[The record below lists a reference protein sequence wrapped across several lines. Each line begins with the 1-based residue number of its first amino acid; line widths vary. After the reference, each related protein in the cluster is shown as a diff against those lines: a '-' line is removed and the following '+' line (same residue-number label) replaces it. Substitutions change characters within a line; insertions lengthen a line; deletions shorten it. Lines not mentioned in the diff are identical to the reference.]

1 MKNHFNPVSYKVTTL
16 KDTLLASKHKLNII
30 SVRKMG
36 LPKLFDMCLWVILL
50 SSAANGDMFLVRHR
64 DAIENF
70 IMTGYGKGWKNCD
83 LITDAPQGP
92 GFLKSNPL
100 YVMEVDHLKNFDIS
114 TSLSSSH
121 CILIS
126 FYVKS
131 NQSLS
136 DLIEFG
142 WTTIQH
148 KRLALVLKMGPGLSL
163 DMAANIT
170 KLPFVIATELWNGQP
185 QFLCPV
191 VGEAE
196 PHLQDYSCD
205 PSIKNKILRVAGFG
219 LPPNVFG
226 NYNLNC

>member
-1 MKNHFNPVSYKVTTL
+1 MSVKKMGAAR
-16 KDTLLASKHKLNII
+16 LLAL
-30 SVRKMG
+30 
-36 LPKLFDMCLWVILL
+36 CLAVVIL
-50 SSAANGDMFLVRHR
+50 SSDANGDMFLARHR

-83 LITDAPQGP
+83 MITDAPQGH

-100 YVMEVDHLKNFDIS
+100 FVMEVDHLKIFDIS

-121 CILIS
+121 CVLLS
-126 FYVKS
+126 FYVYS

-191 VGEAE
+191 VGEAK
-196 PHLQDYSCD
+196 PSLQDSICD
-205 PSIKNKILRVAGFG
+205 PSPKVTILRVGFFG
-219 LPPNVFG
+219 LPPSVYG
-226 NYNLNC
+226 KSKHWLVY

>member
-1 MKNHFNPVSYKVTTL
+1 MRPQ
-16 KDTLLASKHKLNII
+16 KL
-30 SVRKMG
+30 S
-36 LPKLFDMCLWVILL
+36 DMCLWVVLL
-50 SSAANGDMFLVRHR
+50 SSAANGDMFLARHR

-83 LITDAPQGP
+83 IITDAPQGP
-92 GFLKSNPL
+92 GFLTSNPL

-121 CILIS
+121 CILTS
-126 FYVKS
+126 FYVKR

-142 WTTIQH
+142 WATIQH
-148 KRLALVLKMGPGLSL
+148 KRLALVLKMGAGLSL
-163 DMAANIT
+163 DMARNIT
-170 KLPFVIATELWNGQP
+170 KLPFVIATELWNGKP

-196 PHLQDYSCD
+196 PHLQDYSCE
-205 PSIKNKILRVAGFG
+205 PSFKNKILRVACFG

-226 NYNLNC
+226 KYNIQC

>member
-1 MKNHFNPVSYKVTTL
+1 MGAAR
-16 KDTLLASKHKLNII
+16 LLAL
-30 SVRKMG
+30 
-36 LPKLFDMCLWVILL
+36 CLVVVLL
-50 SSAANGDMFLVRHR
+50 SSDTNGDTFLARHR

-83 LITDAPQGP
+83 IITDAPQGP

-100 YVMEVDHLKNFDIS
+100 FVMEVDYLKIFDIS

-121 CILIS
+121 CVLLS
-126 FYVKS
+126 FYVYS

-148 KRLALVLKMGPGLSL
+148 KRLALVLKMGPELSL
-163 DMAANIT
+163 EMAANIT
-170 KLPFVIATELWNGQP
+170 NLPFVIATEIWNGQH

-191 VGEAE
+191 VGKAK
-196 PHLQDYSCD
+196 PSLQDSICD
-205 PSIKNKILRVAGFG
+205 PSPKVTILRVGFFG
-219 LPPNVFG
+219 LPPSVYG
-226 NYNLNC
+226 KSKHWLVY

>member
-1 MKNHFNPVSYKVTTL
+1 M
-16 KDTLLASKHKLNII
+16 
-30 SVRKMG
+30 SVGKMG
-36 LPKLFDMCLWVILL
+36 ALWLVVVLL
-50 SSAANGDMFLVRHR
+50 TSDANGDMFLARHR
-64 DAIENF
+64 NAIENL
-70 IMTGYGKGWKNCD
+70 IMTGYGEGWKNCD
-83 LITDAPQGP
+83 IITDAPQGP
-92 GFLKSNPL
+92 GFLISNPL
-100 YVMEVDHLKNFDIS
+100 YVMEVDHLKIFDIS

-121 CILIS
+121 CVLTS

-163 DMAANIT
+163 DMAANTT

-196 PHLQDYSCD
+196 PSLQDSICD
-205 PSIKNKILRVAGFG
+205 TSLKDKTIRVGCFG
-219 LPPNVFG
+219 LPPSVYG
-226 NYNLNC
+226 K